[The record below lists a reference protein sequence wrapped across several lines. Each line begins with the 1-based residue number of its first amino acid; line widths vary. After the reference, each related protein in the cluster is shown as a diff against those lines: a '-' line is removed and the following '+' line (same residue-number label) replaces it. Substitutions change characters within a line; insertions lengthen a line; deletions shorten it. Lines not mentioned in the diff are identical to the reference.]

1 MGTLTRLAHWTF
13 YLSGFI
19 VIGADLF
26 VLPFNMVEKALT
38 FLIGVILV
46 YMVWLK

>member
-1 MGTLTRLAHWTF
+1 MGMARELAHWTF

-26 VLPFNMVEKALT
+26 VLPFNLLEKALT